1 MNKLRYQVVINTIDS
16 GMISVL
22 SFAIFIFVKD
32 KYGLDI
38 LGYLGIILAITAFAE
53 TIHNSLFQKPALMG
67 FKTGLEK
74 VNINKFNILILI
86 FIPLL
91 FVNSLILSG
100 YFLSSFLFISTFIYV
115 QNIRIH
121 DYVTAKY
128 FKIIIRSFSISM
140 LSISYLLLLHINAIE
155 SNLNNI
161 FYFISFLRILFIL
174 PNHKYL
180 FKNYNLGSVNKGLD
194 FLFNSSMSLIRNRL
208 PLIALL
214 PFGLSFLGVYEV
226 FRNITEIYMAPSK
239 AVYLTIQKNLETSKS
254 KKIKFLGFT
263 SGIFTNFLI
272 ILSYNK
278 LLALDIFQIEAL
290 KKVNILPILLL
301 YTIFNYYSDT
311 LSLLLQ
317 FKKKI
322 KIDTFNKLLTITFFI
337 IINLVFI
344 NYVNFET
351 YLYLVSCMYFFN
363 ILLSIRNL
371 RDDK

>member
-1 MNKLRYQVVINTIDS
+1 MNKIRYQVVINTIDS

-32 KYGLDI
+32 QYGLDI
-38 LGYLGIILAITAFAE
+38 LGYLGILLAITAFVE

-86 FIPLL
+86 FTPLL

-115 QNIRIH
+115 QNIRIY
-121 DYVTAKY
+121 DYVKTKY
-128 FKIIIRSFSISM
+128 SKILIRSFSISIS
-140 LSISYLLLLHINAIE
+140 SILYLVFIHTNTIE
-155 SNLNNI
+155 SDLNNI
-161 FYFISFLRILFIL
+161 LYFVSFVRVLFIL
-174 PNHKYL
+174 PNQKYL
-180 FKNYNLGSVNKGLD
+180 FTNYNLDSVNKGLD

-226 FRNITEIYMAPSK
+226 FRNIIEIYMAPSK
-239 AVYLTIQKNLETSKS
+239 AIFLTVQKNLDTSTL
-254 KKIKFLGFT
+254 KKIKSLGFI
-263 SGIFTNFLI
+263 SGLITNFLI

-301 YTIFNYYSDT
+301 YTIFTYYSDT

-317 FKKKI
+317 YKKKI
-322 KIDTFNKLLTITFFI
+322 KTDTLNKLLTVTLFI
-337 IINLVFI
+337 FINLVFI
-344 NYVNFET
+344 NYVNFEI
-351 YLYLVSCMYFFN
+351 YLYLVSGMYFLN
-363 ILLSIRNL
+363 ILFSTRKLRN
-371 RDDK
+371 DK

>member
-1 MNKLRYQVVINTIDS
+1 MNKIRYQVVINTIDS
-16 GMISVL
+16 GMISLL

-32 KYGLDI
+32 QYGLDI
-38 LGYLGIILAITAFAE
+38 LGYFGIILAITAFVE

-115 QNIRIH
+115 QNIRIY
-121 DYVTAKY
+121 DYVKTKY
-128 FKIIIRSFSISM
+128 SKILIRSFSISIS
-140 LSISYLLLLHINAIE
+140 SISYLVFIYTNTIE
-155 SNLNNI
+155 SDLNNI
-161 FYFISFLRILFIL
+161 LYFVSFVRVLFIL
-174 PNHKYL
+174 PNQKYL
-180 FKNYNLGSVNKGLD
+180 FINYNLDSVNKGLD

-226 FRNITEIYMAPSK
+226 FRNIIEIYMAPSK
-239 AVYLTIQKNLETSKS
+239 AIFLTVQKNLDTSTL
-254 KKIKFLGFT
+254 KKIKSLGFI
-263 SGIFTNFLI
+263 SGIITNFLI

-278 LLALDIFQIEAL
+278 LLAFGIFQIEAL

-301 YTIFNYYSDT
+301 YTIFTYYSDT
-311 LSLLLQ
+311 LSLIMQ
-317 FKKKI
+317 YKKNI
-322 KIDTFNKLLTITFFI
+322 KTDTFNKLSTVTLFI

-344 NYVNFET
+344 NYVNFEI
-351 YLYLVSCMYFFN
+351 YLYLVSGMYFLN
-363 ILLSIRNL
+363 ILFSTRNL
-371 RDDK
+371 RNDK